1 HARFRPATLPLGL
14 YFLRVVAAGRGPARA
29 CCALLRH
36 FAYPLLRAI
45 LAVRN
50 LFDVPAFLLLAANLF
65 VARRFVD
72 LRVAIFLASAG
83 VSMENPFS
91 ASGACSFSP
100 AKNRGQVAASLGG
113 SARVRIGSRSFQT
126 QILRAGDA
134 AVPERDDAHGPHAQL

>member
-1 HARFRPATLPLGL
+1 FGFGRIGFRVEHARFRPSTLPLGL
-14 YFLRVVAAGRGPARA
+14 YFWRVVAAGRGPARA

-100 AKNRGQVAASLGG
+100 ASSHSIATFR
-113 SARVRIGSRSFQT
+113 
-126 QILRAGDA
+126 
-134 AVPERDDAHGPHAQL
+134 RDRKSTRLNSSHE